1 MLGQG
6 GTILKTKT
14 GIRARLRYDADV
26 RTFRQG
32 FEISLINMLTAL
44 MEKVYSMQN
53 KMYSFRRT
61 METIRE
67 IKQTTKDLEHYST
80 LVDKAGVGLTPI

>member
-14 GIRARLRYDADV
+14 GIRARLGYDTDV

-53 KMYSFRRT
+53 QMCSFRRT

-67 IKQTTKDLEHYST
+67 IKQKCQKSKTEMKNAFNGFISQHN
-80 LVDKAGVGLTPI
+80 